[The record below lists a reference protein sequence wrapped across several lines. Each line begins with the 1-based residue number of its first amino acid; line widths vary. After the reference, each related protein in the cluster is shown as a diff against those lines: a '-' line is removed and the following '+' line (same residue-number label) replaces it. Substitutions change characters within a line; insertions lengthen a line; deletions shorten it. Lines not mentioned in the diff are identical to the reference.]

1 MGRIKIN
8 TDGLQS
14 NIASMD
20 QHIGQLEALN
30 SQLESL
36 INRIDE
42 SWEGDACN
50 AYIASMTGR
59 LQSAKQMI
67 SVLQEFRSYMQE
79 AVNRFEEKDQ
89 QGASRI
95 RGC

>member
-8 TDGLQS
+8 ADGLRS
-14 NIASMD
+14 DIAAMD

-30 SQLESL
+30 SQLEGL

-42 SWEGDACN
+42 SWDGDACT
-50 AYIASMTGR
+50 AYIASMNGR
-59 LQSAKQMI
+59 LQSARQMI

-79 AVNRFEEKDQ
+79 AVDRFEEKDQ

-95 RGC
+95 QGC